1 MKKRLTLDL
10 PPEVVSDINQ
20 TAKERNM
27 TVSQFMEELFLKYI
41 TEEEFQTNLKKVS

>member
-10 PPEVVSDINQ
+10 PPEIVSSIKK

-41 TEEEFQTNLKKVS
+41 AEEKFQTNLKKVS